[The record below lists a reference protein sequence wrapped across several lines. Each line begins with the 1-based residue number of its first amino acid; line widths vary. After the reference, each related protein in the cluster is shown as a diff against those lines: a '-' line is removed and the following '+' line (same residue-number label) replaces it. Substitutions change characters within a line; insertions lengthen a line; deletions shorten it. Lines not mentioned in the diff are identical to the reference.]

1 MSHIIDARGLACPA
15 PVLQTKAAIDKDR
28 PQTIRITV
36 DNDAAGQNVTR
47 FLRSQNYHTEVTETG
62 GDTTITG
69 TRDKDAAPAPSP
81 LPDASP
87 TAGSKILVMINT
99 DRMGHG
105 DDVLGRKLMK
115 SFIATLKEMGD
126 DLWRLVLVN
135 SGVKLTIDESPC
147 IAELKDLIENGVS
160 ILVCGTC
167 LDYFNLL
174 DEKEVGETTN
184 MLDIMTSLQ
193 LAEKVINL

>member
-15 PVLQTKAAIDKDR
+15 PVLQTKAAIDKDQ
-28 PQTIRITV
+28 PQTIKITV

-47 FLRSQNYHTEVTETG
+47 FLQSQNYHTAVAETG
-62 GDTTITG
+62 DGITITG
-69 TRDKDAAPAPSP
+69 TRDGDVAPVPSP
-81 LPDASP
+81 QDVAPCR
-87 TAGSKILVMINT
+87 AGSKILVMVTT
-99 DRMGHG
+99 DRIGHG
-105 DDVLGRKLMK
+105 DDELGQKLMK
-115 SFIATLKEMGD
+115 SFIATLKEMGG

-147 IAELKDLIENGVS
+147 LTDLQDLVKSGVS

-167 LDYFNLL
+167 LDHFNLL
-174 DEKEVGETTN
+174 DKKEVGETTN